1 MSFCFF
7 CVLFKFCNIIYINK
21 SICLIIISG
30 ISVILISIN
39 INQTMRHLIKL
50 FLLLPIILF
59 SQQMVVEGVVLDDV
73 GDPLPGATV
82 QIKGIDQV
90 GAITNFDGEF
100 SILLD
105 SPDQSIVV
113 SYIGFI
119 SETVDVNG
127 QKNVKVTL
135 SQDVSEL
142 EEVVVIGY
150 GTVLK
155 KDLTGSVA
163 SVEVSDEIARQSST
177 VDQLLQGRAAGIYV
191 TQNAANP
198 GSGISV
204 RIRGASSLRGNNE
217 PLYVVDGII
226 VSSASE
232 DVVATGGGNTGQ
244 EQQNG
249 LNGIN
254 PRDIEDIQILKDASA
269 TAIYGSRGANGVVL
283 ITTKKGTPNQVK
295 TNIYVNTSMKSI
307 SKRYNVL
314 DAFDYARY
322 RNESNLRTT
331 ETNYPAFHIE
341 GDQIFQITNNN
352 GVVSISD
359 TPVTPINWQDELL
372 SPSPSINA
380 GVSISGGSDNGNY
393 YLSGGVN
400 DNKGLTENSSF
411 KSGDIRLNLNQTLS
425 SKVKINARLSGF
437 FSKTDFAEG
446 GDLLGSSN
454 QSFIRNLL
462 SFRPILPD
470 GIVEADNTDDL
481 GISSPYSFID
491 DFEDVSS
498 ENRFFGSITSTFQL
512 GVKGL
517 SYQMRAG
524 GNIRIKERRRFY
536 GLTTYVGKNANGMLQ
551 LSKLEA
557 TSFQFT
563 NTLRYNRAFRRNNR
577 INAVLGVT
585 YDQRNNQNM
594 TYVVQDFVTL
604 EKTTEQPFFGQVISS
619 PLANLDSEVK
629 LFSILGRVNYVFN
642 NKYILTASFRRDGIS
657 KFLEDS
663 RYGLYPSTALAW
675 NMHREDFI
683 KDIPLIDVLKLRVG
697 WGQIGNHGIGAYGT
711 LSNYG
716 INTSVLYGTPTN
728 GTSVPLIL
736 NNIANPTLTW
746 ETTEQQNLGVDFSLA
761 NGLITGTIDVYDKLT
776 KDLLINSNVA
786 PSTGFNNLLINKG
799 ELSNK
804 GLEIA
809 VQISPEEKED
819 FGFSFGGNISF
830 NKTRI
835 EGLSSQPLSSVYLN
849 DSYAEQKRFYLGNA
863 ISRGNY
869 FKYPANIFV
878 EGEEASLFYG
888 FKTYGIYQPDDDFI
902 GGAQAG
908 DVRIIDING
917 DDKIDI
923 NDRTIIGNPNPDFTF
938 GLNLSLNYKSFSL
951 SALVNGVYGN
961 DIINGNSLQM
971 GNAEGLYRNIT
982 PEAYHNAW
990 RPEKVGQTSS
1000 SAVTHPRI
1008 GYKVIEGPE
1017 FLAISDRFVEDG
1029 SYLRLKNIT
1038 LGYDFPLSKNSP
1050 LKSAN
1055 IYVTGQNLFT
1065 LTDYRGFDPEITSFM
1080 WNGLIN
1086 GVDWNGPPNAK
1097 TIIIGLNLNY

>member
-1 MSFCFF
+1 MKH
-7 CVLFKFCNIIYINK
+7 L
-21 SICLIIISG
+21 
-30 ISVILISIN
+30 IN
-39 INQTMRHLIKL
+39 IL
-50 FLLLPIILF
+50 LLLPVILL
-59 SQQMVVEGVVLDDV
+59 SQQMVVEGVVLDDI
-73 GDPLPGATV
+73 GDPLPGATI
-82 QIKGIDQV
+82 QIQGVDQV

-100 SILLD
+100 SVILD

-119 SETVDVNG
+119 SETIEVNG
-127 QKNVKVTL
+127 QNNLTVSL
-135 SQDVSEL
+135 SQDISEL

-232 DVVATGGGNTGQ
+232 DVVSTGGGNTGQ

-307 SKRYNVL
+307 SKKYDVL

-331 ETNYPAFHIE
+331 DTGYPAFHID

-372 SPSPSINA
+372 SPSPSVNA
-380 GVSISGGSDNGNY
+380 GISISGGSDNGNY
-393 YLSGGVN
+393 YLSGGIN

-411 KSGDIRLNLNQTLS
+411 KSGDIRLNLNQTLN

-470 GIVEADNTDDL
+470 GIVDADNTDDL
-481 GISSPYSFID
+481 GTSSPYSFID

-498 ENRFFGSITSTFQL
+498 ENRFFGSITSTFEL

-524 GNIRIKERRRFY
+524 GNIRTKERRRFY

-629 LFSILGRVNYVFN
+629 LFSVLGRVNYVFN

-663 RYGLYPSTALAW
+663 RYGIYPSSAFAW

-683 KDIPLIDVLKLRVG
+683 KDIPLIDELKLRLG

-711 LSNYG
+711 FSNYG
-716 INTSVLYGTPTN
+716 INTNTLYGTPTN

-746 ETTEQQNLGVDFSLA
+746 ETTEQQNFGLDFSLA
-761 NGLITGTIDVYDKLT
+761 NSLITGTIDVYSKLT

-809 VQISPEEKED
+809 VQISPEERED
-819 FGFSFGGNISF
+819 FRFSIGGNIAF

-849 DSYAEQKRFYLGNA
+849 DSYSEERRFYLGNA

-878 EGEEASLFYG
+878 QGEEASLFYG

-902 GGAQAG
+902 GGAEAG

-917 DDKIDI
+917 DNKIDI

-971 GNAEGLYRNIT
+971 GNAEGLFRNIT

-1000 SAVTHPRI
+1000 SAITHPRI
-1008 GYKVIEGPE
+1008 GYKVIEEPE
-1017 FLAISDRFVEDG
+1017 YLAISDRFVEDG

-1055 IYVTGQNLFT
+1055 IYVTGQNLLTFT
-1065 LTDYRGFDPEITSFM
+1065 NYGGFDPEVTTFM

-1097 TIIIGLNLNY
+1097 SIIIGLNLNY